1 MRIPSPVLLMLA
13 ALFWGVSGG
22 IGGVLVDR
30 GWDPFV
36 ISLYRGAI
44 GLLFVGT
51 WLVTHPH
58 RTELRNR
65 RLWSWSALAGLGV
78 AGNFAFYFLAVEHGS
93 VAAAATLMYCAPVF
107 VFLVSFAF
115 GLERPTAFKGIA
127 IAMVLVGIALL
138 TGIHRLEASAIP
150 LIAVAAGLASG
161 LSYALFIFGFKYA
174 SRHGSAPAVLTIAF
188 LVLIPV
194 LAVPSDPGQLR
205 QALTTPDW
213 PLFLALGVLGA
224 GISFVLYVIG
234 LRSTA
239 PAVASI
245 VAMIEPVAASLFGL
259 AVLGERLS
267 SIQYGGMAL
276 ILLTVTALS
285 VITQDHRRP
294 RKWIPSIHR
303 RTGSGYRR

>member
-13 ALFWGVSGG
+13 ALCWGLSGG
-22 IGGVLVDR
+22 LGGLLVDR

-44 GLLFVGT
+44 GLVFIGI
-51 WLVTHPH
+51 WLITHPH

-65 RLWSWSALAGLGV
+65 RLWGWSALAGLGV

-93 VAAAATLMYCAPVF
+93 VAVAATLMYCAPVF
-107 VFLVSFAF
+107 VFLVSFLL
-115 GLERPTAFKGIA
+115 GLERPTLFKWIA
-127 IAMVLVGIALL
+127 IALVLAGIALL
-138 TGIHRLEASAIP
+138 TGVHRLNASDIAP
-150 LIAVAAGLASG
+150 IAVAAGLASG
-161 LSYALFIFGFKYA
+161 LSYAMFIFGFKYA

-194 LAVPSDPGQLR
+194 LLVPAEAGQVR
-205 QALTTPDW
+205 DAMTTSDW

-224 GISFVLYVIG
+224 GISFTFYVAG
-234 LRSTA
+234 LRATP
-239 PAVASI
+239 PAVASVI
-245 VAMIEPVAASLFGL
+245 AMIEPVVASLFGL

-267 SIQYGGMAL
+267 PIQYAGMAL

-285 VITQDHRRP
+285 VGTRDHRRP
-294 RKWIPSIHR
+294 LRRLRHLRPGRSIVTR
-303 RTGSGYRR
+303 R

>member
-1 MRIPSPVLLMLA
+1 MRIPSALLLMLA
-13 ALFWGVSGG
+13 ALLWGVSGG

-44 GLLFVGT
+44 GLLVVGA
-51 WLVTHPH
+51 WSITHPD

-65 RLWSWSALAGLGV
+65 RLWAWSALAGFGV

-93 VAAAATLMYCAPVF
+93 VAVAATLMYCAPVF
-107 VFLVSFAF
+107 VFLASFAF
-115 GLERPTAFKGIA
+115 GLEQPTAFKGAA
-127 IAMVLVGIALL
+127 IVLVLVGIALL
-138 TGIHRLEASAIP
+138 TGIHELDAAAIAP
-150 LIAVAAGLASG
+150 AAVAAGLLSG
-161 LSYALFIFGFKYA
+161 LSYAVFIFGFKYA

-188 LVLIPV
+188 LVMVPILV
-194 LAVPSDPGQLR
+194 APSDAGQLR
-205 QALTTPDW
+205 QALTTSDW

-234 LRSTA
+234 LRATP
-239 PAVASI
+239 PAIASV
-245 VAMIEPVAASLFGL
+245 VAMIEPVTASLFGL

-267 SIQYGGMAL
+267 PIQYAGMAL

-285 VITQDHRRP
+285 VRTRDHRRP
-294 RKWIPSIHR
+294 SSRLRNLRPGRSIVNR
-303 RTGSGYRR
+303 R

>member
-1 MRIPSPVLLMLA
+1 MRIPSPILLMLA

-44 GLLFVGT
+44 GLAFIGA

-65 RLWSWSALAGLGV
+65 RLWAWSALAGLGV

-93 VAAAATLMYCAPVF
+93 VAVAATLMYCAPVF
-107 VFLVSFAF
+107 VFLASFLV
-115 GLERPTAFKGIA
+115 GLERPSTFKFLA
-127 IAMVLVGIALL
+127 IALVVVGISLL
-138 TGIHRLEASAIP
+138 TGVHRLQSNAIAP
-150 LIAVAAGLASG
+150 AAVAAGLLSG
-161 LSYALFIFGFKYA
+161 LCYALFIFGFKYA

-188 LVLIPV
+188 LVLIALLV
-194 LAVPSDPGQLR
+194 APSDTGQLR
-205 QALTTPDW
+205 QAPTSPDA

-224 GISFVLYVIG
+224 GVSFVLYVIG
-234 LRSTA
+234 LRTTP
-239 PAVASI
+239 PAVASV
-245 VAMIEPVAASLFGL
+245 VAMVEPVAASVFGL

-267 SIQYGGMAL
+267 SIQYAGVAL
-276 ILLTVTALS
+276 ILVTVTVLS

-303 RTGSGYRR
+303 RTGSGHHR